1 MAVIMI
7 VMVMLVVIV
16 RYFLEIG
23 SIALQESV
31 TYLHSMI
38 FLLGIAYTLKLDG
51 HVRVD
56 IFYRR
61 FSLYRKAAVNVLGGI
76 FFLIPISILIIFSSY
91 DYVLASWAIGET
103 STENNGLPFVYLL
116 KSLMLIMPATLL
128 LQGIAEILKNLIILI
143 DQSNTTDTGT
153 LKRDSRT

>member
-1 MAVIMI
+1 MI